1 MKKKMMAIAL
11 SSILLVGCGS
21 TKELD
26 KCCKETTQE
35 ENKVEKIVSKDPL
48 MKLLASALI
57 IFAINTIVTG
67 GR

>member
-11 SSILLVGCGS
+11 SLILLVGCGS

-26 KCCKETTQE
+26 ECCKEETV
-35 ENKVEKIVSKDPL
+35 VEKVVSKDPL

-57 IFAINTIVTG
+57 IYTIQILVTE
-67 GR
+67 

>member
-1 MKKKMMAIAL
+1 MKKNII
-11 SSILLVGCGS
+11 SIMFCIVLLVPSCATS
-21 TKELD
+21 KPTTLNVE
-26 KCCKETTQE
+26 ET
-35 ENKVEKIVSKDPL
+35 KVEKIVSKDPL

>member
-1 MKKKMMAIAL
+1 MKKNII
-11 SSILLVGCGS
+11 SILFCIILLIPSCASSKPITLNV
-21 TKELD
+21 
-26 KCCKETTQE
+26 E

>member
-1 MKKKMMAIAL
+1 MFCIV
-11 SSILLVGCGS
+11 LLIPSCATSKPTTLNV
-21 TKELD
+21 E
-26 KCCKETTQE
+26 ET
-35 ENKVEKIVSKDPL
+35 KVEKIVSKDPL

>member
-1 MKKKMMAIAL
+1 MKKNII
-11 SSILLVGCGS
+11 SIIFCIILLIPSCATSKPTTLNV
-21 TKELD
+21 E
-26 KCCKETTQE
+26 ET
-35 ENKVEKIVSKDPL
+35 KVEKIVSKDPL

>member
-1 MKKKMMAIAL
+1 MKKNII
-11 SSILLVGCGS
+11 SIIFCIILLVPSCATS
-21 TKELD
+21 KPTTLNVE
-26 KCCKETTQE
+26 ET
-35 ENKVEKIVSKDPL
+35 KVEKIVSKDPL

>member
-1 MKKKMMAIAL
+1 MKKNII
-11 SSILLVGCGS
+11 SIIFCIVLLVPSCATS
-21 TKELD
+21 KPTTLNVE
-26 KCCKETTQE
+26 ET
-35 ENKVEKIVSKDPL
+35 KVEKIVSKDPL

>member
-1 MKKKMMAIAL
+1 MKKNII
-11 SSILLVGCGS
+11 SIMFCIVLLIPSCATSKPTTLNV
-21 TKELD
+21 E
-26 KCCKETTQE
+26 ET
-35 ENKVEKIVSKDPL
+35 KVEKIVSKDPL

>member
-1 MKKKMMAIAL
+1 MMAIAL

-21 TKELD
+21 TKGLD
-26 KCCKETTQE
+26 ECCKTEAHDYSKETGI
-35 ENKVEKIVSKDPL
+35 EKIVSKDPV

-57 IFAINTIVTG
+57 IFAINTLVTG